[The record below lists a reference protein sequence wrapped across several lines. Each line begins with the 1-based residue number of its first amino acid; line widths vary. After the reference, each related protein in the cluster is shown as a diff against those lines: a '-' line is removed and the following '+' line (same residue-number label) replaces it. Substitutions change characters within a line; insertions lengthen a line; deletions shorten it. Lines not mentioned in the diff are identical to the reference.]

1 MKKSVFIL
9 FMLMAVATMPLTSC
23 EKDPQTEDKKHDPN
37 SDEDQM
43 EITEYDALSWL
54 QGCLVVVD
62 ENGEVFRRVY
72 GEALDASQPD
82 VISVPVADYAAAKD
96 LFLSWV
102 APGKD
107 VVEVENGYDYN
118 LTDDEGNA
126 QGRVS
131 FRADE
136 GAAGV
141 LARMTVADGTDL
153 KQISEVKFIDY
164 NLWPENA
171 AYQKV
176 EYRKIYY
183 LDDYVLTWP
192 NRFKAELKSLPFYC
206 LQGNTNGNEG
216 ILVWLSPDLDGS
228 EYHSAAINYM
238 NFALPYLPT
247 ESQAQKVLDRLNE
260 NRLNMNLMLQDMKAN
275 GHDWYAVTDI
285 TKCTTGNYEFIIGQY
300 DEDWLFDDIMCVDL
314 DGFPGSMQWVSSISF
329 FNYRYM
335 HIQIIPPVK

>member
-1 MKKSVFIL
+1 MKKNLLNF
-9 FMLMAVATMPLTSC
+9 FMLMAVAAMPLTSC
-23 EKDPQTEDKKHDPN
+23 EKDPQKEDGQHDPE
-37 SDEDQM
+37 SDADQK
-43 EITEYDALSWL
+43 EIVAYDALSYL
-54 QGCLVVVD
+54 QGSLVVVNK
-62 ENGEVFRRVY
+62 EGELIRRVY
-72 GEALDASQPD
+72 GKALDASYPT
-82 VISVPVADYAAAKD
+82 VISVPVADFEAAKKI
-96 LFLSWV
+96 FLGWV

-107 VVEVENGYDYN
+107 VDEVDEGFDYM
-118 LTDDEGNA
+118 LTDKEGKS
-126 QGRVS
+126 QGSVS
-131 FRADE
+131 FREVDDE
-136 GAAGV
+136 PGV
-141 LARMTVADGTDL
+141 VARMYVEEGTVL
-153 KQISEVKFIDY
+153 KQISEVNFIDY
-164 NLWPENA
+164 DLWPENA

-206 LQGNTNGNEG
+206 LQGNTDGNEG

-247 ESQAQKVLDRLNE
+247 ESQAQKALDRLNE
-260 NRLNMNLMLQDMKAN
+260 NRLYMNLMLQDMKAN
-275 GHDWYAVTDI
+275 GHDWYADTDI

-335 HIQIIPPVK
+335 HVEIIPPVK